1 MFSFLFRDLLDLGVD
16 VLAAR
21 GTVLGVGALGE
32 GAAVLEHVGAHLT
45 HMARGGAA
53 ERGHGDVT
61 TLVGC
66 GIIKF
71 GPDPNL

>member
-32 GAAVLEHVGAHLT
+32 GAAVLEHVGAHLA
-45 HMARGGAA
+45 HPVRGGTA
-53 ERGHGDVT
+53 ERSDDNVAA
-61 TLVGC
+61 LVIG
-66 GIIKF
+66 GIF
-71 GPDPNL
+71 E